1 MADLPRHPPEARQD
15 PPGTDRRT
23 HTAWD
28 VLTSHPA
35 STSSPRGEHN
45 IKAPVAGPPHPR
57 DPPRPALHLSL
68 FLSTQAGLPR
78 THLSLHLSSCHE
90 TLRFCMCLFVSA
102 TFRHLGGFPESPNP
116 SVSVFVLFPEIYYS
130 YPHQRKTQE
139 SQVHSVLCG
148 HPEDDESFPTTLRE
162 KSEAGLKTSPSPRPR
177 PMNFLRHGGPTI
189 VGHHSFLPLI

>member
-57 DPPRPALHLSL
+57 DPPRPSALRLSL

-90 TLRFCMCLFVSA
+90 TLRFCLCLFVSA
-102 TFRHLGGFPESPNP
+102 TFRHLGGGGSQSLPTRLSL
-116 SVSVFVLFPEIYYS
+116 SLS
-130 YPHQRKTQE
+130 YFQR
-139 SQVHSVLCG
+139 
-148 HPEDDESFPTTLRE
+148 FAIPTLT
-162 KSEAGLKTSPSPRPR
+162 KGRPR
-177 PMNFLRHGGPTI
+177 SPKSTL
-189 VGHHSFLPLI
+189 SFVVTLGTMSLSPQPSG